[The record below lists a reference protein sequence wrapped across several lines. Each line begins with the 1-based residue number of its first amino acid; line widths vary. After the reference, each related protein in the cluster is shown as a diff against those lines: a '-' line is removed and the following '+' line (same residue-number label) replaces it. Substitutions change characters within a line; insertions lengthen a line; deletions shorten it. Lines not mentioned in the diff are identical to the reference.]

1 MQVIWSAKRSRLDI
15 GKSMLLCSGMRRHST
30 GELGTALTGLRRVLR
45 RSGWR
50 RYRLERLFGHKNAKK
65 SVSYDRIRKPV
76 VGSWRAV
83 RSTIL
88 TEKHLPC
95 TIMSTTI
102 TVEIH
107 TCFAINI
114 FYVSGAVVNR

>member
-1 MQVIWSAKRSRLDI
+1 MVGDGICVGVGGGYTEKKDLWGIK
-15 GKSMLLCSGMRRHST
+15 MLKKVFLCG
-30 GELGTALTGLRRVLR
+30 
-45 RSGWR
+45 
-50 RYRLERLFGHKNAKK
+50 
-65 SVSYDRIRKPV
+65 RIRKPV
-76 VGSWRAV
+76 VDGWRAV

-95 TIMSTTI
+95 TIESTTI